1 MAEDT
6 RGTTVDIVLWPP
18 HAKTH
23 AQAHTSSMIMHYK
36 SHYFLVYNLMN
47 FKLYSLVN
55 PYMNTVYFHHI
66 YFLHCFS
73 SSWVAH
79 LWPKSSSSSFSFKI
93 NCGTF
98 SYFNHILDGGVD
110 TPKVRHICLHCSE
123 FRDGCALFTHLCDL
137 GCQADHVEECLGI
150 MKADLL
156 VLLWGCFQRGCL
168 PRHDAQRLG
177 TGLLPAGACF
187 ALVCGMG
194 PWGPGWERDLT
205 FLYAGRLLGK
215 DVWASEKPWLLRNR
229 VARRKWTISELPL

>member
-18 HAKTH
+18 HAKTR

-36 SHYFLVYNLMN
+36 SHYFLVYNLTN

-110 TPKVRHICLHCSE
+110 TPKVRPSVCTAVNLGMVVHYSHTCVILAVKLTMLRSALGLWKQTSWCCCEDASREDAFPAMMH
-123 FRDGCALFTHLCDL
+123 RD
-137 GCQADHVEECLGI
+137 
-150 MKADLL
+150 
-156 VLLWGCFQRGCL
+156 
-168 PRHDAQRLG
+168 
-177 TGLLPAGACF
+177 
-187 ALVCGMG
+187 
-194 PWGPGWERDLT
+194 
-205 FLYAGRLLGK
+205 
-215 DVWASEKPWLLRNR
+215 
-229 VARRKWTISELPL
+229 